1 MYSPAIE
8 KKKHLQLQSHAYTFR
23 PLFLG
28 QFPLSI
34 QQALKSVF
42 PDHYKNKNGFLLT
55 CR

>member
-8 KKKHLQLQSHAYTFR
+8 KKKQLQHAYTFR